1 MGTMTALRTLLFTV
15 FVPGTVTLVFP
26 WLILGG
32 HTESAQ
38 WWWAGLILLLPGI
51 LIYAKCA
58 WDFTFTGR
66 GTPGPW
72 DPPRALVSIGLYRFS
87 RNPMYAGVVSILLGE
102 VVYFGSLRLALYSAA
117 VALGFHLRVV
127 LYEERVLRRKFGD
140 DYDAY
145 CARVP
150 RWFALH

>member
-1 MGTMTALRTLLFTV
+1 MIALRTLLFTV
-15 FVPGTVTLVFP
+15 FIPGTVTVVFP

-32 HTESAQ
+32 HTEPAR
-38 WWWAGLILLLPGI
+38 WWGAGLVFFLPGI

-72 DPPRALVSIGLYRFS
+72 DPPVELVVTGLYRYS
-87 RNPMYAGVVSILLGE
+87 RNPMYVGVVSILLGE
-102 VVYFGSLRLALYSAA
+102 VVYFGSIRLGVYVLA
-117 VALGFHLRVV
+117 VVAGFHLRV
-127 LYEERVLRRKFGD
+127 LRYEEPVLRAMFGD
-140 DYDAY
+140 AYDAY

-150 RWFALH
+150 RWFLKH